1 MLIVIT
7 YVPGIVTTLLLIILL
22 VHLEYSISNREKFD
36 LKDKYSHELGNIM
49 QAIFTTFDLIK
60 TKREPKKEVAELEAL
75 LETKLNDASN
85 LIKEI
90 RKL

>member
-1 MLIVIT
+1 M
-7 YVPGIVTTLLLIILL
+7 
-22 VHLEYSISNREKFD
+22 HLEYTLSNREKFD
-36 LKDKYSHELGNIM
+36 LKDTYSHELGNIM

-60 TKREPKKEVAELEAL
+60 TKREPKKDLAELETM
-75 LETKLNDASN
+75 LETKLNEASA